1 MIKVAFCDDDQLV
14 RKDLCAFLDRYRVK
28 SDHQIECAAFSS
40 PLELMAEIEKGARY
54 DILFLDILMPGET
67 GINVAAEIRGYDSNV
82 KIIFLTS
89 SQEYAVQS
97 YTVGAHYYQLKPV
110 REENFIWLMDS
121 AIMQC
126 EKEREDSLILRCKNG
141 ITRIGLRKLEYCEV
155 NHRTLFIHLGG
166 GEILESVGSLDELT
180 RQLEL
185 YGYFLRPHR
194 SYLINLDYVQKLTYH
209 NITMASSA
217 QIPLARGKY
226 QEVKD
231 AYLKRALANH
241 SVML

>member
-14 RKDLCAFLDRYRVK
+14 LNDLCAFFDRYRAK
-28 SDHQIECAAFSS
+28 CDYQIECVAFSS

-67 GINVAAEIRGYDSNV
+67 GINVAAEIRGYDTNV

-126 EKEREDSLILRCKNG
+126 EKEREDSLILRCKDG

-155 NHRTLFIHLGG
+155 NHRTLFIHLVGG
-166 GEILESVGSLDELT
+166 KILESIGSLDELSK
-180 RQLEL
+180 QLEL
-185 YGYFLRPHR
+185 YGCFLRPHR
-194 SYLINLDYVQKLTYH
+194 SYLINLDHVQNLTYH
-209 NITMASSA
+209 SITMSSSVK
-217 QIPLARGKY
+217 IPLARGKY
-226 QEVKD
+226 HEVKD

>member
-1 MIKVAFCDDDQLV
+1 
-14 RKDLCAFLDRYRVK
+14 
-28 SDHQIECAAFSS
+28 
-40 PLELMAEIEKGARY
+40 
-54 DILFLDILMPGET
+54 MPGEN
-67 GINVAAEIRGYDSNV
+67 GIHVAAEIRGYDSNV

-110 REENFIWLMDS
+110 REENFIWLMNS

-126 EKEREDSLILRCKNG
+126 EKEREDSLILRCKDG
-141 ITRIGLRKLEYCEV
+141 ITRIGLRMLEYCEV
-155 NHRTLFIHLGG
+155 NHRTLFIHLVGG
-166 GEILESVGSLDELT
+166 KILESIGSLDELS
-180 RQLEL
+180 RQMEL

-194 SYLINLDYVQKLTYH
+194 SYLINLDYVQNLTYH
-209 NITMASSA
+209 SITMASSA

-231 AYLKRALANH
+231 AYLKRALTNH

>member
-14 RKDLCAFLDRYRVK
+14 LNDLCAFFDHYRAK
-28 SDHQIECAAFSS
+28 SDYRIECVAFSS

-67 GINVAAEIRGYDSNV
+67 GINVAAEIRGYDTNV

-126 EKEREDSLILRCKNG
+126 EKEREDSLILRCKDG

-155 NHRTLFIHLGG
+155 NHRTLFIHLVGG
-166 GEILESVGSLDELT
+166 KILESIGSLDELSK
-180 RQLEL
+180 QLEL
-185 YGYFLRPHR
+185 YGCFLRPHR
-194 SYLINLDYVQKLTYH
+194 SYLINLDHVQNLTYH
-209 NITMASSA
+209 SITMSSSVK
-217 QIPLARGKY
+217 IPLARGKY
-226 QEVKD
+226 HEVKD

>member
-14 RKDLCAFLDRYRVK
+14 LKDLCAFLDRYRVK

-40 PLELMAEIEKGARY
+40 PLELMAEIEKGTRY

-67 GINVAAEIRGYDSNV
+67 GIDVAAEIRGYDSNV

-110 REENFIWLMDS
+110 REENFIWLMNS

-126 EKEREDSLILRCKNG
+126 EKEREDSLILRCKDG
-141 ITRIGLRKLEYCEV
+141 ITRIGLRMLEYCEV
-155 NHRTLFIHLGG
+155 NHRTLFIHLVGG
-166 GEILESVGSLDELT
+166 KILESIGSLDELS

-185 YGYFLRPHR
+185 YGYFLCPHR
-194 SYLINLDYVQKLTYH
+194 SYLINLDYVQNLTYH
-209 NITMASSA
+209 SVTMASSA

-231 AYLKRALANH
+231 AYLKRALTNH

>member
-14 RKDLCAFLDRYRVK
+14 LNDLCTFFDRYRAK

-40 PLELMAEIEKGARY
+40 PLELMAEIEKGTRY

-110 REENFIWLMDS
+110 REENFIWLMNS
-121 AIMQC
+121 AIM
-126 EKEREDSLILRCKNG
+126 EDSLILRCKDG
-141 ITRIGLRKLEYCEV
+141 ITRIGLRMLEYCEV
-155 NHRTLFIHLGG
+155 NHRTLFIHLVGG
-166 GEILESVGSLDELT
+166 KILESIGSLDELS

-194 SYLINLDYVQKLTYH
+194 SYLINLDHVQNLTYH
-209 NITMASSA
+209 SITMASSA

-231 AYLKRALANH
+231 AYLKRALTNH

>member
-14 RKDLCAFLDRYRVK
+14 LKDLCAFLDRYRVK

-40 PLELMAEIEKGARY
+40 PLELMAEIEKGTRY

-110 REENFIWLMDS
+110 REENFIWLMNS

-126 EKEREDSLILRCKNG
+126 EKEREDSLILRCKDG
-141 ITRIGLRKLEYCEV
+141 ITRIGLRTLEYCEV
-155 NHRTLFIHLGG
+155 NHRTLFIHLVGG
-166 GEILESVGSLDELT
+166 KILESIGSLDELS
-180 RQLEL
+180 RQLEF

-194 SYLINLDYVQKLTYH
+194 SYLINLDHVQNLTYH
-209 NITMASSA
+209 SITMASSA

-231 AYLKRALANH
+231 AYLKRALTNH